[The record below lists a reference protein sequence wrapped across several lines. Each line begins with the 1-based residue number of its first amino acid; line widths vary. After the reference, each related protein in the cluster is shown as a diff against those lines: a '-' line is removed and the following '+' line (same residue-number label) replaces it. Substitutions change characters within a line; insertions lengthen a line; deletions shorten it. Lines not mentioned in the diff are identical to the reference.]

1 MNNTEENFIE
11 ILSAFV
17 NERKPEI
24 SEDCDAKA
32 LYELSKAQ
40 SVAGIVSFVLHKYGR
55 EDILSHDQRLESAY
69 DKTITQLIRKDFEAQ
84 HIFKLLNDAEIP
96 HITFKGMVVKDC
108 YPVPELRTF
117 GDIDVIIKSEDRAK
131 SHEMMMDL
139 GYKPEAM
146 DGGAVYGYK
155 KDREFYEL
163 HTTLNSERTKLSDFM
178 SDYWSRTELKSG
190 FTYEFEKNFHLSYLI
205 SHIEKHVNCSS
216 AGVRLYLDIALYIKK
231 YKEQLDLSEV
241 REILKECKLEKF
253 FDTVLYLCHR
263 WFQTEVLFNEK
274 LTEEQFDA
282 FCLFTLRGGTFGN
295 TQKTVGADS
304 EIRRSMN
311 SKGKINKTKIIL
323 AHIFPYYREVRRM
336 YPFFDGKPY
345 LLPFGWVVHWFKAA
359 KRSGLKNIKRVA
371 HADVT
376 QAQAEKKLLEQIG
389 SSR

>member
-1 MNNTEENFIE
+1 MNNTEKTIIE

-17 NERKPEI
+17 NEREPRLTEQ
-24 SEDCDAKA
+24 CDAQA
-32 LYELSKAQ
+32 LYELARAQ
-40 SVAGIVSFVLHKYGR
+40 SVAGIVSYVLYKYDR
-55 EDILSHDQRLESAY
+55 RDIISGDSRLSTAY

-84 HIFKLLNDAEIP
+84 RIFGMLSKAEIP
-96 HITFKGMVVKDC
+96 HISFKGLVVKEC

-117 GDIDVIIKSEDRAK
+117 GDVDIIIRREDRAK
-131 SHEMMMDL
+131 SHDMMVRN

-146 DGGAVYGYK
+146 DGGVVYAYK
-155 KDREFYEL
+155 KDKEFYEF
-163 HTTLNSERTKLSDFM
+163 HTTLNSERTKLSEYM
-178 SDYWSRTELKSG
+178 SDYWSCAKVKEG
-190 FTYEFEKNFHLSYLI
+190 FTYEFDKDFHLSYLI

-231 YKEQLDLSEV
+231 YREQLDLDRV
-241 REILKECKLEKF
+241 RNILKECKLERF
-253 FDTVLYLCHR
+253 YDTVLYLCYR
-263 WFQTEVLFNEK
+263 WFETEK
-274 LTEEQFDA
+274 LFKEELTDEQFES

-295 TQKTVGADS
+295 IQKSQGADS

-311 SKGKINKTKIIL
+311 SKGKISKTRIIL

-371 HADVT
+371 NADVT
-376 QAQAEKKLLEQIG
+376 EAQAEKKLLEQIG